1 MFSNQETALSGRLYA
16 GRQLP
21 QPRSIPQISMQS
33 IVVDRIFFKLR
44 KTSTKEKIRFKI
56 H

>member
-1 MFSNQETALSGRLYA
+1 MFSNQGTALSGRPYA

-33 IVVDRIFFKLR
+33 FVVDRIFLKLW
-44 KTSTKEKIRFKI
+44 KISTKEEIRFKI